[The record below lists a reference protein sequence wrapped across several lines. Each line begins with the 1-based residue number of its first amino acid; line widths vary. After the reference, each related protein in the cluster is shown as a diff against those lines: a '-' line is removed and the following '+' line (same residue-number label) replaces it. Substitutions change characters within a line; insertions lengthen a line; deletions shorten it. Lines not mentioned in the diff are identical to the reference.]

1 MISILVFS
9 LKNIATPEL
18 LEMVPEFQ
26 MDFPFHSFFH
36 FPTDSGIECVFVGKQ
51 YLFFY

>member
-26 MDFPFHSFFH
+26 MDFPFDSLFH
-36 FPTDSGIECVFVGKQ
+36 FRTDSGIVRVFVGKQ